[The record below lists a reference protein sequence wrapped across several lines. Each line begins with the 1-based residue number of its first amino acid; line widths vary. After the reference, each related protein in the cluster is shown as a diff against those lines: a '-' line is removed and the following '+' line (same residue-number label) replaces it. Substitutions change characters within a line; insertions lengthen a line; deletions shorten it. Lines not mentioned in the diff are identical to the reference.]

1 MNRKIFNLSINLL
14 LKKEI
19 IMSNTN
25 SSEKKKITQAE
36 YQKRVE
42 METESLK
49 YFNYMRHND
58 AVNKAKEYVET
69 KFVVG

>member
-1 MNRKIFNLSINLL
+1 MNNA
-14 LKKEI
+14 
-19 IMSNTN
+19 TT
-25 SSEKKKITQAE
+25 SEKKEITQAE

-58 AVNKAKEYVET
+58 AVNKAKEYVEK
-69 KFVVG
+69 KFVVKT